1 MKLKPENLTV
11 LIDSREKASW
21 GVAPM
26 LKKEATLQTGD
37 YSIAGLESHIAI
49 ERKSLDDL
57 LGCIGGGR
65 DRFERELD
73 RLRAYPCRYVIVEAN
88 WGDIELGS
96 YRSKVHPNAAMGSI
110 CAWMARGI
118 PFVFAGRSD
127 RAAKIAC
134 RIMYRYACDRA
145 REAAFLVDNIY
156 SA

>member
-11 LIDSREKASW
+11 LIDRREQRPWS
-21 GVAPM
+21 VDPM

-37 YSIAGLESHIAI
+37 YSLLGLESHIAI

-65 DRFERELD
+65 ERFERELD
-73 RLRAYPCRYVIVEAN
+73 RLRAYPLRAVVVEAN
-88 WGDIELGS
+88 WGDIEIGG

-118 PFVFAGRSD
+118 PFIFAGRSD
-127 RAAKIAC
+127 RASKLAC

-145 REAAFLVDNIY
+145 TEATFLIENINK
-156 SA
+156 